1 MSGYFDLP
9 TRPGYMVRWYTG
21 EVRNRTRKMRDGSR
35 KVIGQIR
42 WEDTY
47 INSSREKV
55 EAKAKELEQDGIEV
69 IGIYECCY

>member
-1 MSGYFDLP
+1 
-9 TRPGYMVRWYTG
+9 MVKWYTG
-21 EVRNRTRKMRDGSR
+21 EVSNRTRKMRDGSR

-47 INSSREKV
+47 ISSSRDKV
-55 EAKAKELEQDGIEV
+55 EAKAKELERDGFEV